1 MSDITPFIQA
11 KADQLNADDLVGG
24 PIVAR
29 IVEVRIVGGLEQPV
43 AVILDGDHK
52 PWKPCKTS
60 MRILA
65 AMWGTDSSKWAG
77 RTVRL
82 FRDPAVKYGGVEVG
96 GIRVSGMS
104 DIDGPKKVTLASSKK
119 AKTTY
124 QIEPLRATQAPQ
136 TSKANTPER
145 REPEPA
151 ADGRAD
157 ALRANLANILSAA
170 PYECAPSNLVTY
182 LKESTGKPVPPVAQW
197 DAARLEWA
205 IRALSGQT
213 GRDFAAWLNAGPPG
227 LEASPFDP
235 EDVL

>member
-82 FRDPAVKYGGVEVG
+82 FRDPTVKYGGVEVG
-96 GIRVSGMS
+96 GIRISGMS
-104 DIDGPKKVTLASSKK
+104 DVDGPKTVTLASSKK
-119 AKTTY
+119 TKTTY
-124 QIEPLRATQAPQ
+124 RIEPLRSVQTPQAP
-136 TSKANTPER
+136 KAEVTPRVEQ
-145 REPEPA
+145 EPA
-151 ADGRAD
+151 ADGRVD
-157 ALRANLANILSAA
+157 ALRANLTAILSAT
-170 PYECAPSNLVTY
+170 PFECAPSNLATY

-205 IRALSGQT
+205 VRAMSGQT
-213 GRDFAAWLNAGPPG
+213 GRDFAAWLNAGPSN
-227 LEASPFDP
+227 LDASPFDP